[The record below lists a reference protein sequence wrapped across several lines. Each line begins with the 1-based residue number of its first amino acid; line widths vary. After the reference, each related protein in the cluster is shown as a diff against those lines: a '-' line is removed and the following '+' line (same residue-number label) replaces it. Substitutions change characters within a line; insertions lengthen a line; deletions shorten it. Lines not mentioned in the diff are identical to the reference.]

1 MARIELGSSGLRSL
15 RSNDSLCPGFIA
27 TLMLLTLSQLIEH
40 RKCARAK
47 ASISQDLPLLPR
59 YLL

>member
-1 MARIELGSSGLRSL
+1 L